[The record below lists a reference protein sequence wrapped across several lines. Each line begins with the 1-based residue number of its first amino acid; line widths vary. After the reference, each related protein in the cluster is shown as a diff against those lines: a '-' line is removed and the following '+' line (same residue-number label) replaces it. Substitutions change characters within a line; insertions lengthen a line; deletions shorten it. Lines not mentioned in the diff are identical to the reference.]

1 MNELRLP
8 IEFVGGRITFPT
20 SSSELQLSVELL
32 RDYSDRKHEVT
43 AEELERR
50 YDNPT
55 SHQVYNRSVLFHSR
69 KGFWT

>member
-20 SSSELQLSVELL
+20 PSSELQLSVELL
-32 RDYSDRKHEVT
+32 RNYSDRKHAAK
-43 AEELERR
+43 AEERELR
-50 YDNPT
+50 YGNST
-55 SHQVYNRSVLFHSR
+55 SHQVYNRSALFRSR